1 MRIIHTSDWHIGQ
14 SFYNYSRDDEH
25 RHFAKQLANEISR
38 LKPDALIVA
47 GDIFDVAVP
56 SIQAQR
62 LLVEILTMLHDACP
76 SMKIVLIAGN
86 HDSASRLDIH
96 APLWHNINV
105 DIVAGVNHDKP
116 AETHIIKVKS
126 SNGKLLGN
134 IVAVPYIAE
143 YNYSRYGLP
152 SADTDETPEKLI
164 QNFHQSLLD
173 EAQKDNVPVIMTAH
187 LAVAGAE
194 SWSHDQSKLS
204 YHSVDMMGSGYDYL
218 ALGHIHHPST
228 ITKDNSLARY
238 CGSPF
243 KLSFDEEFNHTVS
256 VVSINFHDEKPLV
269 SEIEIAPLY
278 KSIKF
283 PDTPT
288 DSLSTLELIKGLKP
302 SNGDYIR
309 IDIVCDKPVDVSI
322 RHKIEE
328 IVSEKGYRFC
338 LVNTIS
344 TKSPKVENDAKPVFL
359 SAESIRKAN
368 PIEIARNYYAIKYNG
383 QQLPIDIE
391 KCLQTAINLSD
402 TELREENV

>member
-1 MRIIHTSDWHIGQ
+1 MKIIHTSDWHIGQ
-14 SFYNYSRDDEH
+14 SFYNYSRDEEH
-25 RHFAKQLANEISR
+25 RHFAKQLANEITR
-38 LKPDALIVA
+38 LKPDVLVVA

-62 LLVEILTMLHDACP
+62 LLVEILTKLHAACP

-105 DIVAGVNHDKP
+105 EIIAGVNHDNLVNS
-116 AETHIIKVKS
+116 HIIKVKS
-126 SNGKLLGN
+126 LEGKLIGN

-143 YNYSRYGLP
+143 YNYSRYGLS
-152 SADTDETPEKLI
+152 SADTDESAEKLI
-164 QNFHQSLLD
+164 QNFHQYLLD
-173 EAQKDNVPVIMTAH
+173 VAQKDNVPIIMTAH

-194 SWSHDQSKLS
+194 AWSHDQSKLT
-204 YHSVDMMGSGYDYL
+204 YHSVDIMGKGYDYL

-228 ITKDNSLARY
+228 IAKDNSLARY

-243 KLSFDEEFNHTVS
+243 KLSFDEEFNHSVS
-256 VVSINFHDEKPLV
+256 VVSVDSHGDKPEI
-269 SEIEIAPLY
+269 SEIEISPLY
-278 KSIKF
+278 KSVKF
-283 PDTPT
+283 PETPT
-288 DSLSTLELIKGLKP
+288 DCQSTLELLKNIQP
-302 SNGDYIR
+302 SKGDYIR
-309 IDIVCDKPVDVSI
+309 IDIVSDKPVDVSI

-328 IVSEKGYRFC
+328 IVNEKGYRFC
-338 LVNTIS
+338 LVNTIPS
-344 TKSPKVENDAKPVFL
+344 QSKKPDSDTKQSFL

-383 QQLPIDIE
+383 QKLPQDVE